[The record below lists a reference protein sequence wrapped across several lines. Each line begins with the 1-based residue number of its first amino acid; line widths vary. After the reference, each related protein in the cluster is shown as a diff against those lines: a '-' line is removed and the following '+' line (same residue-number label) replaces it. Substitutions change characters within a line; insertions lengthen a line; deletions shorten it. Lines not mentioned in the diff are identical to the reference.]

1 MFLLATSAH
10 AQQFDVAFG
19 VGTVGGQPASDGQP
33 IDPITGAVPDHLN
46 QSING
51 GGYPAFSGDFLFKKW
66 FGVGAEVA
74 WRGHQTFDE
83 FQQPYRPILYDFNA
97 IAAPYLSKRVQ
108 VEGQGGIGWESI
120 RFYTPFLNCS
130 GGAFGGQCTNFV
142 SSNHFLVH
150 AGGGIR
156 FYVTN
161 GFFIRPEGHIYFVR
175 NNVEFSGPRVT
186 RYGVSIGY
194 AFKSKD

>member
-33 IDPITGAVPDHLN
+33 IDPITGALPDHLN
-46 QSING
+46 QSIGG
-51 GGYPAFSGDFLFKKW
+51 GGYPAFSGDFLFKKN

-74 WRGHQTFDE
+74 WRGHQSVDQF
-83 FQQPYRPILYDFNA
+83 FQPFRPILYDFNA
-97 IAAPYLSKRVQ
+97 VLAPYIGKRVQ
-108 VEGQGGIGWESI
+108 AEAQGGIGWESI

-130 GGAFGGQCTNFV
+130 GGPFGTCTNFV

-150 AGGGIR
+150 AGGGHR
-156 FYVTN
+156 FYITS

-175 NNVEFSGPRVT
+175 NNQEFSGPRVT